1 MPSRAVFASSART
14 KWHGGASGRDGGN
27 VPVQVKAISGNTW
40 QFKIRSFLEGEFEE
54 EHQAFGSM
62 EPPRYS
68 NLRVVLVALR
78 NEARAHDRFFVLS
91 WDQLRD
97 VLADRHRQYLAKHG
111 GRRPKAPRSLR
122 VALPIGAVLQFE
134 DQWQVIEAA
143 LS

>member
-1 MPSRAVFASSART
+1 
-14 KWHGGASGRDGGN
+14 
-27 VPVQVKAISGNTW
+27 VKAISGNTW